1 MLARPF
7 ANRVRKFANP
17 GSLFGLGISATHG
30 CDRGSSHLRLAR
42 GSGVSLYLAE
52 AEMAGDRCNL
62 MSGAAGLSEA
72 PTCRFSETMSA
83 APLGQP
89 SLFAPFPEK
98 VAEPSR

>member
-1 MLARPF
+1 
-7 ANRVRKFANP
+7 
-17 GSLFGLGISATHG
+17 
-30 CDRGSSHLRLAR
+30 
-42 GSGVSLYLAE
+42 
-52 AEMAGDRCNL
+52 MAGDRCNL